1 MASNFI
7 RALALGWK
15 NLAAYPPGH
24 PVLTTSLEQ
33 LHRQLHDLRGPAPDV
48 VFGIAAD
55 GLLWSGEKIDT
66 PQAQKFA
73 QALYTRGVAVLRF
86 DGATDAR
93 DLETF
98 LRLLGVGAQESKRPI
113 WEELIANDVTRIVL
127 QPVDYSG
134 VQVTDSLA
142 APEPKNE
149 PVASLWDEILRALMA
164 GNQMSARDAPS
175 HQVNSMDQLSALLNR
190 YVESAGIEAT
200 FDPNVTF
207 GLQVVRVPETADAVT
222 KRVAE
227 AIGGYVGNS
236 SGLRRQFALGQIAQL
251 LRTLPEALRTAVIRS
266 VLRVLAADESA
277 GALLREFAL
286 PLTRDEVLDGL
297 RALANSSKLSSHAA
311 MLLQS
316 LAAVAP
322 RSAAQTQLPAD
333 VVAELAEL
341 FGEEDVDRFNPPDH
355 AALLEDIAIEIP
367 RVSDDVDASPDRLG
381 DRVASIAEEAI
392 NRHLAETALDLLAKH
407 GARRSSDALLARVE
421 AAFRTFLDHGEFS
434 EGINLVERLREI
446 AAAAESVE
454 LQSAVRASLARL
466 ATPDA
471 VRSLITGLQ
480 HAPPE
485 TTALIQ
491 KLIEAMGTV
500 AAQNLLVALAEES
513 NRSRRR
519 RLFDFTCSLGA
530 AIVPVATSFL
540 TDERWYVVRNMI
552 VLLRTVGDRTSL
564 PGIRRCAQHPDLRVR
579 LEAIKTLLAFEPAV
593 PTALLDEAINDPD
606 PKLAEAAI
614 ALVASYGIREGVG
627 PLLKIL
633 DGNDLL
639 GRRRGIRLKAIKALG
654 ELAEP
659 SALPRMQRFFP
670 DPFLPW
676 PGKDERLAVYESLAG
691 YPEEPRKRFV
701 AIGLQSRD
709 PRIRA
714 ACKKLAPEGV
724 DAWND

>member
-1 MASNFI
+1 MASDFI

-55 GLLWSGEKIDT
+55 GLLWSGEKIES
-66 PQAQKFA
+66 PQAQKFS

-113 WEELIANDVTRIVL
+113 WEELAAADVTRIVL
-127 QPVDYSG
+127 EPVDYSG
-134 VQVTDSLA
+134 VQMTDTLA
-142 APEPKNE
+142 AAEPKNE
-149 PVASLWDEILRALMA
+149 PVASLWDEILKALMA

-175 HQVNSMDQLSALLNR
+175 HQVSSMDQLSMLLNR
-190 YVESAGIEAT
+190 YVEDAGIETT

-207 GLQVVRVPETADAVT
+207 GVQVVRVPETADAVT

-227 AIGGYVGNS
+227 AIGGYVGSS

-266 VLRVLAADESA
+266 VLRVLATDESA
-277 GALLREFAL
+277 GALLRDFAL

-297 RALANSSKLSSHAA
+297 RALANSPKLSSHAA
-311 MLLQS
+311 MLLQT
-316 LAAVAP
+316 LVAVAP
-322 RSAAQTQLPAD
+322 AAQAHSELSAE
-333 VVAELAEL
+333 VIAELAEL
-341 FGEEDVDRFNPPDH
+341 FGEEDIDRFNPPDH
-355 AALLEDIAIEIP
+355 LALLEDIAVEIP
-367 RVSDDVDASPDRLG
+367 RVPDDVDANPDRLG
-381 DRVASIAEEAI
+381 DRVASIAEEAV
-392 NRHLAETALDLLAKH
+392 NRQLAETALALLAKF
-407 GARRSSDALLARVE
+407 GARRSPDALLARVE
-421 AAFRTFLDHGEFS
+421 TAFRTFLHSGEFS
-434 EGINLVERLREI
+434 EGIQVVQRMREI
-446 AAAAESVE
+446 AAAAETE
-454 LQSAVRASLARL
+454 ALQEAVRASIARL
-466 ATPDA
+466 ATPEA

-480 HAPPE
+480 NAPPA

-491 KLIEAMGTV
+491 KLIDAMGTA
-500 AAQNLLVALAEES
+500 AAQNLLIALAEES

-519 RLFDFTCSLGA
+519 RLFDFICSLGA
-530 AIVPVATSFL
+530 SIVPVATSFL
-540 TDERWYVVRNMI
+540 ADERWYVVRNMI

-579 LEAIKTLLAFEPAV
+579 LEAIKTLLAFDPAV
-593 PTALLDEAINDPD
+593 PTALLDDAINDPD

-633 DGNDLL
+633 DGNDVL
-639 GRRRGIRLKAIKALG
+639 GRRRALRLKAIKALG

-659 SALPRMQRFFP
+659 SALPRMLRFFP

-691 YPEEPRKRFV
+691 YPAEARKPYV
-701 AIGLQSRD
+701 AIGMTSRD

-714 ACKKLAPEGV
+714 AARKLAPEGV
-724 DAWND
+724 DAWKD